1 MKKKNL
7 QGLRLKKENISN
19 LRQQQISGGG
29 ITGGCSDGCT
39 PFQSAWNC
47 TGGDCT
53 GDCDNGSQ
61 SCDCFREKE

>member
-1 MKKKNL
+1 MKRKSL

-19 LRQQQISGGG
+19 LSKEELTGGA

-47 TGGDCT
+47 TRGNCT
-53 GDCDNGSQ
+53 GDCENGSQ
-61 SCDCFREKE
+61 SCYCTR